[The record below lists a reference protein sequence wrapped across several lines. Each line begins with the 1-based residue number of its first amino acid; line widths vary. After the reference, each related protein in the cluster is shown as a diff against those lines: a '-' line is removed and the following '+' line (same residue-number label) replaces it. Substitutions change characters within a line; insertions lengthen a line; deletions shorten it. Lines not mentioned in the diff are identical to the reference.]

1 MTMDVSMYDVFM
13 FIFSIFSTIIG
24 FYMKRFYDKMDS
36 LEEKLNK
43 HQIEEAAN
51 LCTKVELKDLKQDIK
66 DFFTSFKE
74 QLNNIENHL
83 RQPNK

>member
-13 FIFSIFSTIIG
+13 FIFSIFSTIIC

-43 HQIEEAAN
+43 HQIEDAAN

-66 DFFTSFKE
+66 DFFTSIKE